1 MKFIKKKIF
10 VVFMLCLMLCMTF
23 SIPVLAATNT
33 FSKSIRL
40 STTGKTCFSFGS
52 ITGKNNSVTQVKVY
66 LNAASGTDPF
76 DIYIES
82 PSGTVV
88 SLTPSP
94 KSGTYYIKSFNG
106 ENPKGTWCAWI
117 KRRGETSNPDQ
128 IYPLTISATVGVSVE
143 YDQ

>member
-1 MKFIKKKIF
+1 MKIVKMRIIKTF
-10 VVFMLCLMLCMTF
+10 VVCLMTILMF

-52 ITGKNNSVTQVKVY
+52 FSGENTLITQVKIY
-66 LNAASGTDPF
+66 LNVASGTDAF
-76 DIYIES
+76 DICIES

-88 SLTPSP
+88 TLTPLL
-94 KSGTYYIKSFNG
+94 KSGTYYINSFNG

-117 KRRGETSNPDQ
+117 ERRGEASNPNQ
-128 IYPLTISATVGVSVE
+128 MYPLTISATIGVSVE
-143 YDQ
+143 HN